1 MNGADE
7 VRLDNWR
14 TVPYSHH
21 AFRHVDELVNCARM
35 LPGAVPLAL
44 PEEPAALDLQAVR
57 FDHHGRS
64 WSVDEALREGDT
76 DGFMVLHHG
85 RVLGSYY
92 GHGQTADCRHIV
104 FSVSKSITG
113 ALAGVLVE
121 QGLLDPEKAVS
132 TYLPLPAGSAYADC
146 TVRHVLDMCVAIRF
160 VEDYL
165 DPLGDVARYRVA
177 MAWNPP
183 GLVGGNVGLI
193 KFVTS
198 LPRGE
203 GEHGQ
208 RFHYV
213 SPNSDLLGRLLEVA
227 GGAPVAE
234 LIERHLWQPMGA
246 QDMAQITLDKQGAA
260 RTAGGICCTL
270 GDMARFGELMRND
283 GRQGERQ
290 VIPASW
296 VQDIRS
302 GGDPQAWARGEMTE
316 LFPQARYRNQWY
328 SLTGVD
334 DGVFCAIGIHGQ
346 WIWIDPTRGV
356 VIAKQS
362 SQAIPAD
369 DDLDALNIALF
380 RALSREV
387 AKC

>member
-1 MNGADE
+1 MSGADD

-21 AFRHVDELVNCARM
+21 AFRHVDTLVDCARM
-35 LPGAVPLAL
+35 LPGDAPLEL
-44 PEEPAALDLQAVR
+44 PQASLALDLQTVCFEHR
-57 FDHHGRS
+57 GRA

-76 DGFMVLHHG
+76 DGLIVLRHG
-85 RVLGSYY
+85 QVLGSYL

-121 QGLLDPEKAVS
+121 QGLLDPQRPVS
-132 TYLPLPAGSAYADC
+132 AYLSLPAGSAYADC
-146 TVRHVLDMCVAIRF
+146 TVRHVLDMTVAIRF

-177 MAWNPP
+177 MAWNPL
-183 GLVGGNVGLI
+183 GLVDGSVGLI
-193 KFVTS
+193 DFVTG

-246 QDMAQITLDKQGAA
+246 QDMALITLDHQGAA

-270 GDMARFGELMRND
+270 GDMARFGELMRNE
-283 GRQGERQ
+283 GRHGARQ
-290 VIPASW
+290 VIPAQW
-296 VQDIRS
+296 VRDIRS
-302 GGDPQAWARGEMTE
+302 AGDPQAWAHGEMTD
-316 LFPQARYRNQWY
+316 LFPEARYRSQWY
-328 SLTGVD
+328 SPTGAD
-334 DGVFCAIGIHGQ
+334 EGVFCAIGIHGQ
-346 WIWIDPTRGV
+346 WIWIDPARGV

-362 SQAIPAD
+362 SQATPAD

-380 RALSREV
+380 RTLSREV
-387 AKC
+387 EKC